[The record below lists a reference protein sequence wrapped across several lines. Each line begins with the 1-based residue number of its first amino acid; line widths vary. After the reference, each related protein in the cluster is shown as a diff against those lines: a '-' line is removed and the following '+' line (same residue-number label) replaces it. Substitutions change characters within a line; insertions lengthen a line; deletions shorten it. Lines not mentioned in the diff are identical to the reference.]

1 MRSFLWILCFVFC
14 SPALLHAQEV
24 IKLWPDNP
32 PGEPLEVGPEEDIT
46 KPNDRLIAGKRIIKL
61 ANVAEPEVHV
71 YLPPQEK
78 RNGTSVV
85 ICPGGGFSILAWDL
99 EGTEAAEWLNNLG
112 VTAVVLKYRVPTRN
126 RDVKWEAAAQD
137 AQRAIS
143 LVRSR
148 SEEWMLNP
156 DRVGV
161 LGFSAGGHTAAR
173 AALAGEKRYY
183 ETQDD
188 IDKWDCRPNMAM
200 LIYPAYLDE
209 GDGATLADGLVV
221 NASSPQMFIV
231 HAFDDRISVTGSLAL
246 ALELKQAG
254 VAFDLHVYDTG
265 GHGYGLRPVPDQ
277 PVTSWPN
284 RCADWMKRNG
294 WLKAE
299 VETNSKAKQS
309 EQ

>member
-1 MRSFLWILCFVFC
+1 MKTIVGIFCFVLC
-14 SPALLHAQEV
+14 SPALLSAQEV
-24 IKLWPDNP
+24 NKLWPDKP

-46 KPNDRLIAGKRIIKL
+46 KPTDRLIAGKRIIKL
-61 ANVAEPEVHV
+61 ANVADPEVHV
-71 YLPPQEK
+71 YLPPEEK
-78 RNGTSVV
+78 RNGSSVV

-99 EGTEAAEWLNNLG
+99 EGTEVADWLNDLG
-112 VTAVVLKYRVPTRN
+112 VTAVVLKYRVPTRG
-126 RDVKWEAAAQD
+126 REVKWEAPAQD

-143 LVRSR
+143 LVRAR
-148 SEEWMLNP
+148 SEEWKLNP
-156 DRVGV
+156 DRVGI

-173 AALAGEKRYY
+173 TALAGDKRYY

-188 IDKWDCRPNMAM
+188 IDKWDCRPNAAM
-200 LIYPAYLDE
+200 LIYPAYLNE
-209 GDGATLADGLVV
+209 GDGTKLTEGLTV

-246 ALELKQAG
+246 ALELKKAG

-284 RCADWMKRNG
+284 RCADWLKRIG
-294 WLKAE
+294 WLKPEPKSQANVKKAE
-299 VETNSKAKQS
+299 
-309 EQ
+309 

>member
-1 MRSFLWILCFVFC
+1 MKPLLWILYLTVCF
-14 SPALLHAQEV
+14 PALLPAQEV
-24 IKLWPDNP
+24 IKLWPDKP
-32 PGEPLEVGPEEDIT
+32 PGEPLDVGPEEDLT
-46 KPNDRLIAGKRIIKL
+46 RPNDRLIAGKRIIKL
-61 ANVAEPEVHV
+61 ANVANPEIHV
-71 YLPPQEK
+71 YLPSEER

-99 EGTEAAEWLNNLG
+99 EGTEVAEWLNDLG
-112 VTAVVLKYRVPTRN
+112 VTAVVLKYRVPTRD
-126 RDVKWEAAAQD
+126 RDVKWEAPVQD

-143 LVRSR
+143 LVRAR
-148 SEEWMLNP
+148 SDEWKLNP
-156 DRVGV
+156 DRVGI

-183 ETQDD
+183 DVQDD

-200 LIYPAYLDE
+200 LIYPAYLDAGDEAKLAE
-209 GDGATLADGLVV
+209 GLTV
-221 NASSPQMFIV
+221 NASSPPMFIV

-246 ALELKQAG
+246 ALELKKAG

-284 RCADWMKRNG
+284 RCADWFKRNG
-294 WLKAE
+294 WLKPDPD
-299 VETNSKAKQS
+299 TKSNAKQAK
-309 EQ
+309 